1 MKSSSLQCWR
11 QSRLPLF
18 TPSQHY
24 PKFFKRSRIISSS
37 NHHHSTN
44 GWQLSASCC
53 INLPGCSVES
63 VQTPNSWMALFH
75 SMCLFVFADALE
87 WEQTA
92 DKMFQ
97 EEVQTHTRTHM
108 QTHSYIPRR
117 LYQTQKKSFSLALR
131 ITSDSLSHEISALA
145 KAVGTKKRWRQKHIG
160 YALTP
165 RRSCTL
171 LRVGLT
177 NSDLAWD
184 VSLSLR
190 LYQFIVRLVPG
201 ELSTIKGADVKQWSF
216 SSLA

>member
-117 LYQTQKKSFSLALR
+117 L
-131 ITSDSLSHEISALA
+131 SDTKRNHSALHWESPLIVSA
-145 KAVGTKKRWRQKHIG
+145 MKFQLWQK
-160 YALTP
+160 
-165 RRSCTL
+165 
-171 LRVGLT
+171 
-177 NSDLAWD
+177 
-184 VSLSLR
+184 
-190 LYQFIVRLVPG
+190 Q
-201 ELSTIKGADVKQWSF
+201 
-216 SSLA
+216 

>member
-18 TPSQHY
+18 TLSRHY
-24 PKFFKRSRIISSS
+24 PKFFKRSRIISSN

-63 VQTPNSWMALFH
+63 VQTPNSRMAVFH

-97 EEVQTHTRTHM
+97 EEVQTHTHM
-108 QTHSYIPRR
+108 QTHTRISQGAYIRHK
-117 LYQTQKKSFSLALR
+117 KKSFSLALR

-145 KAVGTKKRWRQKHIG
+145 KAVGTKKAEDKSTS
-160 YALTP
+160 AT
-165 RRSCTL
+165 RSL
-171 LRVGLT
+171 LDAHAPSYV
-177 NSDLAWD
+177 
-184 VSLSLR
+184 
-190 LYQFIVRLVPG
+190 
-201 ELSTIKGADVKQWSF
+201 
-216 SSLA
+216 